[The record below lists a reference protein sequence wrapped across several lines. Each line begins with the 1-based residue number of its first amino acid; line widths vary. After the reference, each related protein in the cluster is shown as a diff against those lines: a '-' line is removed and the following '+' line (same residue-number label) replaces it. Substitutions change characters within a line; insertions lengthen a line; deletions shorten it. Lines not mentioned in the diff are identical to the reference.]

1 MYKFGKTSRAR
12 LDTCDPRLI
21 EILEEAIKI
30 VDFTVLCGE
39 RTEEEQRLAV
49 TTGASKVSYPN
60 SMHNHSPSLAV
71 DIAPYPIDWN
81 DISRFAH
88 LGGIIR
94 GIAQQKGI
102 KIRCGF
108 DWDGDGDI
116 TDHKFMDWPHI
127 ELV

>member
-71 DIAPYPIDWN
+71 DIAPYPIDWK

-108 DWDGDGDI
+108 DWDGDGNI